1 MIIPSEET
9 ASLLHGEHH
18 IPFEKAGS
26 ILLESRRTDSL
37 LHRYGHGTGESSYF
51 LNRFL
56 NSLLF
61 INPLTLCSQWL
72 SHLNSFM
79 QIGNAF
85 PISILRL
92 SFFGTA
98 VNKSD
103 TIDFQLSIVL
113 YSALSLKMY
122 IPLYTFSC
130 SVT

>member
-9 ASLLHGEHH
+9 ASS
-18 IPFEKAGS
+18 KAGS
-26 ILLESRRTDSL
+26 ILLESGRTDSL
-37 LHRYGHGTGESSYF
+37 LHRYRHGTGESNYF
-51 LNRFL
+51 LDRFL

-72 SHLNSFM
+72 SHLSSFM

-103 TIDFQLSIVL
+103 TALLISNFLLS
-113 YSALSLKMY
+113 Y
-122 IPLYTFSC
+122 ILHC
-130 SVT
+130 H